1 MNIFKKATIA
11 LALSASI
18 LSVGGSAFASTTST
32 TTAPTAS
39 KPSCSTDFSQA
50 KSLVLSELN
59 NRVTTL
65 QSLAKDVGNAKYLTS
80 NDSSALSSE
89 ITSELSGIN
98 GLIANVNGATT
109 CTELRLNAYSM
120 VFTYRVYL
128 VMAPKTHLTIS
139 ADAITSISNELYN
152 LEPEIQAAIN
162 AASANGKNVA
172 QAQSA
177 FADFQTQ
184 VSSAQSASNGM
195 DQTLLAQT
203 PAGSPGNWNIFVSSK
218 NSLESA
224 RGELHQARND
234 LTTIVKSL
242 GIG

>member
-1 MNIFKKATIA
+1 MNIFKKTTIA

-18 LSVGGSAFASTTST
+18 SAIGGSAFAATTST
-32 TTAPTAS
+32 TSAPPVS

-50 KSLVLSELN
+50 KSLVLTELN
-59 NRVTTL
+59 NRVTSL
-65 QSLAKDVGNAKYLTS
+65 QSLTKDVGNAKYLTS
-80 NDSSALSSE
+80 NDSAALSSE
-89 ITSELSGIN
+89 ITSEISGIN
-98 GLIANVNGATT
+98 ALITSVNSTTT
-109 CTELRLNAYSM
+109 CSELRVNAYSM
-120 VFTYRVYL
+120 VYTYRVYL

-139 ADAITSISNELYN
+139 ADAVTSISSELYN

-177 FADFQTQ
+177 FADFQSQ

-203 PAGSPGNWNIFVSSK
+203 PAGSPGNWSTFVSSK
-218 NSLESA
+218 NSLETA
-224 RGELHQARND
+224 RGDLHQAHTD

-242 GIG
+242 KLG